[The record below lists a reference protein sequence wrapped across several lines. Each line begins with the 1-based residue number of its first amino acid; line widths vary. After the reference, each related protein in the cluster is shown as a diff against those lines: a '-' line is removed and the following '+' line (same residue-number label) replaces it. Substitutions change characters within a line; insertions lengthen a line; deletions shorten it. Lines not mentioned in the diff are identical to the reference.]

1 MLHLLG
7 NRYSSFRIALMIVA
21 IVGLILAA
29 LPAVI
34 IVVMSFSGANTLDFP
49 PPSFS
54 TQWYANAIEV
64 LKADAGSGGM
74 SAASSFKSSLVV
86 GAITMIVAV
95 IVCTPL
101 AYVMERSKNAFT
113 KSLELLFTM
122 PMVFPLVMLGVA
134 FLLMVGAFE
143 NQTAR
148 LTGQAIDI
156 GIWRLAIPHLTL
168 ALPFVLRNCLS
179 AMNGINIEIEEA
191 AQSLGA
197 KPSTV
202 FLTIILPLMKPG
214 IMAGLIFAFVISFN
228 EFTITYFMYTIDQRT
243 LPIWM
248 YSKTASSLD
257 PTTLAISSMIIAIDL
272 ALIIWVDKLIAGKGR
287 LF

>member
-1 MLHLLG
+1 MLQLLG
-7 NRYSSFRIALMIVA
+7 NRYSPFRMILMIIA
-21 IVGLILAA
+21 IAGLVLAA

-34 IVVMSFSGANTLDFP
+34 IVIMSFSGVNTLDFP

-54 TQWYANAIEV
+54 TQWYSKAINLLLTDAN
-64 LKADAGSGGM
+64 SGGM
-74 SAASSFKSSLVV
+74 SAVNDFKRSIIV
-86 GAITMIVAV
+86 GVITMIIAV

-101 AYVMERSKNAFT
+101 AYVMERSKNAWT
-113 KSLELLFTM
+113 RSLELLFTM

-134 FLLMVGAFE
+134 FLIMVGAFE
-143 NQTAR
+143 QQSAR
-148 LTGQAIDI
+148 LTGEVIDI
-156 GIWRLAIPHLTL
+156 GLWRIIIPHLTL
-168 ALPFVLRNCLS
+168 VLPFVLRNCLS
-179 AMNGINIEIEEA
+179 AMNGINMEIEEA

-202 FLTIILPLMKPG
+202 FLSIILPLMKPG

-228 EFTITYFMYTIDQRT
+228 EFTITFFMTTIDHQT

-248 YSKTASSLD
+248 HSKTVSSLD
-257 PTTLAISSMIIAIDL
+257 PTTLAISSIIIAIDL
-272 ALIIWVDKLIAGKGR
+272 ALIVWVDKLIAGKGR